1 MPPPM
6 TELHLNDTRA
16 ELPPLAHH
24 LDEVIG

>member
-6 TELHLNDTRA
+6 TELHLDDIRA
-16 ELPPLAHH
+16 GFPALARH

>member
-6 TELHLNDTRA
+6 TELQLNDIRA
-16 ELPPLAHH
+16 EFPALAHH